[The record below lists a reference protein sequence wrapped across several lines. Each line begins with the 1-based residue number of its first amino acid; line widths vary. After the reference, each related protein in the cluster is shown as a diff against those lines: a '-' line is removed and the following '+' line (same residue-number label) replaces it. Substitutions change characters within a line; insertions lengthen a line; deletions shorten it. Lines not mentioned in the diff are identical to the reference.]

1 MLVHAMASV
10 GADSSDGVAAH
21 RRRAVLLRAILWILI
36 TACTALLLFRAP
48 STDVWRGPGGI
59 SGLPSAGSAAAWL
72 MGTDV
77 RIPLHKPCAKGCTQ
91 HGNCNFEE
99 GRCE

>member
-1 MLVHAMASV
+1 MPPKLH
-10 GADSSDGVAAH
+10 GAAAH

-36 TACTALLLFRAP
+36 TACTVLLLFHAP
-48 STDVWRGPGGI
+48 LTDVWRLKRGPGEI
-59 SGLPSAGSAAAWL
+59 SGLPSTGSAAAWL
-72 MGTDV
+72 VGTDL
-77 RIPLHKPCAKGCTQ
+77 RKPLHQPCAKGCTQ